1 MTDFAV
7 ERSYGRLSSP
17 VFMEAARVLLRRRG
31 LIIMT
36 SGLIMAGAVAVVT
49 NLPDHYTAEAIILLS
64 NRDTKLAQLQSTSD
78 KMIAGLQSDA
88 AVIRTQMDIIQAP
101 AMVAQVVK
109 DLGLA
114 DKPGY
119 GIKDPKPLPEFL
131 RGPER
136 MARAWIAGPEVA
148 SWAEGVGLSRWLPRP
163 DTAKPDADPNKSAAT
178 AAARQVAKKLTL
190 LNEGG
195 SYAIK
200 IRYQGTSANEAAA
213 VANTFATLYLEQ
225 RNDLRSRGN
234 ETALSWLNTRL
245 TELRELVVAKEQA
258 LGAFREQHNLFQTE
272 GMTLL
277 DRRIVETNSALV
289 EAASQV
295 RAAEAAL
302 QQARGAAGDSN
313 RAILNSPVVQ
323 NLRRQEAELK
333 AREADLLTAKGDA
346 NPEVAKARAQLRE
359 IRDNLSR
366 ETARLSGSFAQDVAV
381 ARQREATT
389 RATLAALQ
397 QERAALTGAERQAQE
412 MERELAA
419 FRTSYS
425 NLLQKSAE
433 LAAGEKDQL
442 QDAVL
447 ISGAEPP
454 PEPSGPNRA
463 LLLAAALMTAMSF
476 AVLLALLAHRLRHG
490 ISNLDTFG
498 ANGIRPLGTVPEMP
512 RGLFAVDAIV
522 RSPGSLFPEAIH
534 SIVAALQGSAA
545 GHDSC
550 KVLLVTSSVPQ
561 EGKTVLATSLARAL
575 ALSGKRVL
583 LLDFDWRQPSV
594 GRLLGAP
601 LTHVVPDGSL
611 GAMLPDIYEN
621 GVHGG
626 GAPVLRDEMSTL
638 DFVPAGV
645 VHGDVP
651 SKLSS
656 VETRRLL
663 DRARAQYDVVVID
676 SAPLLAVSD
685 AAILSQL
692 VDGVLMVVRW
702 ERTPRAVV
710 QNALAALRQA
720 NAPLLGAVLTRVNVR
735 KHARYRYGDM
745 AYVQSK
751 HSHYYLR

>member
-7 ERSYGRLSSP
+7 ERSYGRLTPP

-36 SGLIMAGAVAVVT
+36 SGMIMAGAVAVVA
-49 NLPDHYTAEAIILLS
+49 NLPDHYTAETIILLS
-64 NRDTKLAQLQSTSD
+64 NRDTKLAELQSTSD

-114 DKPGY
+114 EKPGY
-119 GIKDPKPLPEFL
+119 GIKEPKSLPEFL
-131 RGPER
+131 R
-136 MARAWIAGPEVA
+136 AWITSPEVA
-148 SWAEGVGLSRWLPRP
+148 SWAESVGLSRWLPRP
-163 DTAKPDADPNKSAAT
+163 DAAKPDTDPGKSAAT

-213 VANTFATLYLEQ
+213 IANTFAKLYLEQ

-289 EAASQV
+289 EATSQV

-366 ETARLSGSFAQDVAV
+366 ETGRLAGSLAQDVAV

-463 LLLAAALMTAMSF
+463 LLLAAAFMTAISF

-611 GAMLPDIYEN
+611 GAMLPDIYES
-621 GVHGG
+621 G